1 MSDTE
6 HTLTSPLSVMDQN
19 GAPLLGLTIIWHP
32 DQSRIGDQFIAGTQ
46 AGMVELGRFLPLFR
60 QPGGEGLALGHG
72 SISRDPLRI
81 HRDADNGIQIEL
93 PNSRMVVELNGTEI
107 REPQTLSADAIE
119 SGQILSLGRT
129 VLLCLHWMRCLPKQN
144 PIPNL
149 LGVGSAAI
157 IARDQIKQVAS
168 TDLPVLL
175 LGETG
180 TGKEIAA
187 RAIHA
192 LSLRNEAP
200 LVTVN
205 MAALNESL
213 AAADLFGAAKGAYTG
228 AQAVRKG
235 LFAEAEQAT
244 LFLDEIGNTPASV
257 QPMLLRVLEGGD
269 YRPLGA
275 HKDQHSSARIIAA
288 TDQNLEAENFNQA
301 LLRRLESFVIHLPPL
316 RQRREDIGVLIKH
329 LLSTNALFDSV
340 QRPFPTTLV
349 NEMACYDWPGN
360 VRQLSHVM
368 KRAML
373 ALQMGDTP
381 TPTLSNLI
389 NIAPERISQSSQ
401 LKNYPSSTQLAMPTS
416 VAPANANATANHQA
430 QALPKAAQT
439 YQKPA
444 ALDEASIL
452 RAMENNAWYIQA
464 AAQELGISRPSMY
477 KLLAAHSQ
485 IRRVEKIPVEEIQ
498 QALST
503 SANHVEQCAALLKTP
518 TEALRRYL
526 RGMGF
531 FR

>member
-235 LFAEAEQAT
+235 LFAEADQAT

-275 HKDQHSSARIIAA
+275 HKDQHATARIIAA
-288 TDQNLEAENFNQA
+288 TDQDLESDNFNQA

-316 RQRREDIGVLIKH
+316 RLRREDIGVLIKH
-329 LLSTNALFDSV
+329 LLSTNALFDHA
-340 QRPFPTTLV
+340 QLAFPTSLV
-349 NEMACYDWPGN
+349 TELASYDWPGN
-360 VRQLSHVM
+360 VRQLNHVM

-373 ALQMGDTP
+373 VLQMGD

-401 LKNYPSSTQLAMPTS
+401 LKGYPSSAQVNATNPKNPT
-416 VAPANANATANHQA
+416 NANNSN
-430 QALPKAAQT
+430 QT
-439 YQKPA
+439 SAPIIYKKPA
-444 ALDEASIL
+444 ELNEEAIL
-452 RAMENNAWYIQA
+452 RAMENNDWYIQA

-485 IRRVEKIPVEEIQ
+485 IRRAEKIPVEEIH
-498 QALST
+498 QALSS
-503 SANHVEQCAALLKTP
+503 SANNVAHCAALLKTP
-518 TEALRRYL
+518 SEALRRYL
-526 RGMGF
+526 RGIGLLA
-531 FR
+531 